1 MDKEERQRA
10 ILDLVDGQDISS
22 QEKLRK
28 SLIKLG
34 FKVTQA
40 TLSRDLRELNVVKRT
55 SRDGQYKYTVSAPAH
70 PVTFSLVSEG
80 FSVLRC
86 EVSGNLLVIQTEPGL
101 APAVAYKVD
110 GLNLDSILGTVAGEN
125 TLLAV
130 VAEGYD
136 AREVR
141 KELWR
146 RIPEA

>member
-1 MDKEERQRA
+1 MEKEKRQRT
-10 ILDLVDGQDISS
+10 ILDLLNVQDISS
-22 QEKLRK
+22 QTTLRN
-28 SLIKLG
+28 SLKKLG
-34 FKVTQA
+34 FNVTQA
-40 TLSRDLRELNVVKRT
+40 TLSRDLRELNVVKRI
-55 SRDGQYKYTVSAPAH
+55 SRNGQYKYAI
-70 PVTFSLVSEG
+70 LENRKE

-86 EVSGNLLVIQTEPGL
+86 EISGNLLVLQTEPGL

-136 AREVR
+136 VREVR

-146 RIPEA
+146 RIQEA

>member
-1 MDKEERQRA
+1 MDKEKRQRT
-10 ILDLVDGQDISS
+10 ILDLLNFQDISS
-22 QEKLRK
+22 QTKLRN
-28 SLIKLG
+28 SLKKLG
-34 FKVTQA
+34 FNVTQA

-55 SRDGQYKYTVSAPAH
+55 SRNGQYKYTIP
-70 PVTFSLVSEG
+70 ENRKE

-86 EVSGNLLVIQTEPGL
+86 EVSGNLLVLQTEPGL

-146 RIPEA
+146 SIQEA

>member
-40 TLSRDLRELNVVKRT
+40 TLSRDLRELNVLKRT
-55 SRDGQYKYTVSAPAH
+55 SRDGQYKYTI
-70 PVTFSLVSEG
+70 LENREG
-80 FSVLRC
+80 VSVLRC